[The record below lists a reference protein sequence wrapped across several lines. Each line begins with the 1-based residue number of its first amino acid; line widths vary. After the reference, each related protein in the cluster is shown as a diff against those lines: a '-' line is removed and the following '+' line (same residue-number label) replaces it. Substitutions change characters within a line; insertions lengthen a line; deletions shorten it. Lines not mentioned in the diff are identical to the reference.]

1 MFAQFGETGGFG
13 TGGEFERLTR
23 QYWDA
28 WGQALRGAV
37 PSPSPSPLE
46 TGIKAWQDA
55 LQWWRGQFA
64 AAPVVGDTVERFG
77 QQAGHWY
84 AQMQQVAAQFAGRS
98 SRPADVVAA
107 WKAALGNSANTLF
120 SDLLDT
126 MAGRG
131 MQGMGE
137 WLRGVQPVL
146 DALKHGSTWL
156 NLPAVGFTR
165 EHQQRLKALALAQWQ
180 VQQAGQ
186 AYNELLLAASQSAFE
201 RFERALEERAEN
213 GQQPIQTPRALFDVW
228 VDAAEQAYAEVAL
241 SEDYRRAY
249 AELANAQMRLRGGIQ
264 REIEQVCA
272 QLGMPTRSELDS
284 AHRKIVE
291 LERALRQLQE
301 GRGERETPTS
311 AETPAPAAAK
321 PARRTTAGGP
331 GKPRAAKSPARKP
344 ARKASASTA
353 GTPRANPDGT

>member
-1 MFAQFGETGGFG
+1 MFGQFGNAGGFG

-23 QYWDA
+23 HYWDA
-28 WGQALRGAV
+28 WGQALRGAA
-37 PSPSPSPLE
+37 PSPEPSPAQA
-46 TGIKAWQDA
+46 GIKAWQDA
-55 LQWWRGQFA
+55 LHWWREQFA
-64 AAPVVGDTVERFG
+64 GAPVVGDTLERFG

-84 AQMQQVAAQFAGRS
+84 AQMQQVAAQLAGRP

-120 SDLLDT
+120 SDLLDS

-165 EHQQRLKALALAQWQ
+165 EHQQRLKALAQAQWQ

-201 RFERALEERAEN
+201 RFERKLEEHAEN
-213 GQQPIQTPRALFDVW
+213 GQQPFQTPRALFDVW

-301 GRGERETPTS
+301 RGERETPAS
-311 AETPAPAAAK
+311 AETPAPAAAQ
-321 PARRTTAGGP
+321 PARRTAAAGQA
-331 GKPRAAKSPARKP
+331 KPRAAAKSATRK
-344 ARKASASTA
+344 AVRKASASTA
-353 GTPRANPDGT
+353 GTPRANADGA